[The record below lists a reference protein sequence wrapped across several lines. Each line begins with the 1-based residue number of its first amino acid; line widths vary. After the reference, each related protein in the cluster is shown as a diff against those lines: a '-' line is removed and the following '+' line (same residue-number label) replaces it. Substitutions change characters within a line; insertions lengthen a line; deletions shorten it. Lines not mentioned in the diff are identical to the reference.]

1 MPGMTPR
8 EEGELVVVSCG
19 MLGYGFLE
27 RSLERAVGVGLDLIA
42 VDAGST
48 DPGPY
53 YLGSGKPFCSD
64 AMVRRDLELLLEAQ
78 AESGA
83 KLVIGSAGGAGSDVH
98 LAHTL
103 DILRDCI
110 AASGRPRRI
119 AVISSE
125 MGKEELRAALREGR
139 ISAFETPGLPSEAD
153 IQEAAHVVAQ
163 IGIEPIAAALEGSD
177 AEIVLSGRAWDPA
190 NIAALPV
197 ARGYDRGLAVHAGK
211 ILECGALAAEPVGGA
226 DLLLGRIRPRDFIV
240 EPCTEDRACTVESVA
255 AHTMYE
261 KTDPVLLP
269 GPGGVSDLRQS
280 RFEALDG
287 RRVRVSGSRHVP
299 DPVHRV
305 KLEGARRIGFRNIV
319 VGGIR
324 DPGMIRQIDAI
335 QAGVTARIEAVLAPR
350 IRPDQ
355 YRIRFHRY
363 GLDGVMGRLEPL
375 RATPHE
381 IGLLVDVVGETEA
394 IAAAA
399 AGAARSLLLHWSYP
413 GRLATAGNLALPFS
427 PAEIPAGPV
436 FEFSIYHLMEMPDP
450 AARFAWT
457 LAEAA

>member
-1 MPGMTPR
+1 MGMVPR
-8 EEGELVVVSCG
+8 QEGEFVVVSCG

-27 RSLERAVGVGLDLIA
+27 TSLERAVGVGLDLIA

-64 AMVRRDLELLLEAQ
+64 AMVRRDLELLLDAQ
-78 AESGA
+78 IESGA

-103 DILRDCI
+103 DILRDCV
-110 AASGRPRRI
+110 ARRGRARSI

-125 MGKEELRAALREGR
+125 MRKEELREALREGR
-139 ISAFETPGLPSEAD
+139 ITAFETPGLPTERDIEEA
-153 IQEAAHVVAQ
+153 EHVVAQ
-163 IGIEPIAAALEGSD
+163 IGIEPIAAALTESGAD
-177 AEIVLSGRAWDPA
+177 IVLSGRAWDPA

-197 ARGYDRGLAVHAGK
+197 ARGYDRGLSVHAGK

-226 DLLLGRIRPRDFIV
+226 DLLLGRIRRDDFIV

-269 GPGGVSDLRQS
+269 GPGGTSDLRRT
-280 RFEALDG
+280 RFEALDE
-287 RRVRVSGSRHVP
+287 RRVRVSGTRHIP

-305 KLEGARRIGFRNIV
+305 KLEGARRAGFRNIV
-319 VGGIR
+319 IGGIR
-324 DPGMIRQIDAI
+324 DPAMIAQLDAI
-335 QAGVTARIEAVLAPR
+335 QAGVVERIAAVLAPR

-355 YRIRFHRY
+355 YRISFHRY
-363 GLDGVMGRLEPL
+363 GMDGVMGRLEPV

-381 IGLLVDVVGETEA
+381 VGLLVDVVGETEA

-413 GRLATAGNLALPFS
+413 GRVATAGNLALPFS
-427 PAEIPAGPV
+427 PAEIPAGAV
-436 FEFSIYHLMEMPDP
+436 YEFNIYHLMEMPDP
-450 AARFAWT
+450 AARFAWR
-457 LAEAA
+457 LERAA